1 MNRMPSSPD
10 NASEFVRLL
19 TDHQPAIRAFILSM
33 LPGCGDV
40 RDVLQ
45 DTNVVLWEKMT
56 AFQPGTNFRA
66 WAFTVARHKVMQHRD
81 RMRRAKRLVFNEQL
95 LDVIEEERVELPP
108 DALERKLVALNQCLA
123 ALGVEDR
130 RLVRLRYA
138 DGEPDAPAEVG
149 RSAASIRVSL
159 CRIRR
164 KLRDCIEKR
173 LRWKGL
179 EA

>member
-1 MNRMPSSPD
+1 MNLMPSTPD
-10 NASEFVRLL
+10 NASDFVRLL

-33 LPGCGDV
+33 LPGCEDV

-45 DTNVVLWEKMT
+45 DTNVVLWEKMST
-56 AFQPGTNFRA
+56 FRSGTNFRA
-66 WAFTVARHKVMQHRD
+66 WAFTVARHKVMQHRA
-81 RMRRAKRLVFNEQL
+81 RMQKASRLVFNEQL
-95 LDVIEEERVELPP
+95 LDVIEEERVTLPP
-108 DALERKLVALNQCLA
+108 EALERKLVALNQCLA
-123 ALGVEDR
+123 TLGEDDR
-130 RLVRLRYA
+130 KLVRMRYA
-138 DGEPDAPAEVG
+138 GGEGGSD
-149 RSAASIRVSL
+149 RTAASIRVSL